1 MGGNLDTRIITRL
14 SLELSTI
21 LCKMCTTFK
30 ERNFVDS
37 SSCHY
42 LAPVGEHRALVVR
55 VQGRGG
61 ALLAAEGEAALVAH
75 HGRGGVQQG
84 EAGEAARHG
93 VLNTGRWRTT
103 VTAV

>member
-1 MGGNLDTRIITRL
+1 MINLQNFADKLPMLRWTECPRR
-14 SLELSTI
+14 
-21 LCKMCTTFK
+21 
-30 ERNFVDS
+30 RNFVDS

-42 LAPVGEHRALVVR
+42 HAPVGEHRALVVR

-93 VLNTGRWRTT
+93 VLNTGRWRTI
-103 VTAV
+103 VTAE

>member
-1 MGGNLDTRIITRL
+1 MPQ
-14 SLELSTI
+14 
-21 LCKMCTTFK
+21 K
-30 ERNFVDS
+30 ENFVDS

-42 LAPVGEHRALVVR
+42 PAPEWEHRALVVR

-84 EAGEAARHG
+84 EAGQAARHG
-93 VLNTGRWRTT
+93 VLNTGSWRTL
-103 VTAV
+103 VTAE